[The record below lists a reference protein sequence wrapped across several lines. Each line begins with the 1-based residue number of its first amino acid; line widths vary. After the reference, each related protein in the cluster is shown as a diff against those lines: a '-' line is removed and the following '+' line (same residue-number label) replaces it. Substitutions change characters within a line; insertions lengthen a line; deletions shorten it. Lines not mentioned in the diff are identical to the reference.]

1 MKKTKQATTSSA
13 VLSVFASKSLCCMPF
28 CGYILYLSDG
38 SPSQQKNQSKTK
50 IKKSKTKAFPATK
63 KLPNVC
69 SSISCDGI
77 FFSHG
82 AAPCYY
88 HSTTVLFL

>member
-38 SPSQQKNQSKTK
+38 SPSQQKNQSKSK
-50 IKKSKTKAFPATK
+50 IKKVNQKLSQQP
-63 KLPNVC
+63 KLPKVC
-69 SSISCDGI
+69 SS
-77 FFSHG
+77 
-82 AAPCYY
+82 Y
-88 HSTTVLFL
+88 LM